1 VEGQNKE
8 EEKPIEVE
16 GVEEWKIEKILNKK
30 KIQGV
35 DRYLV
40 HWKRFIAE
48 NNTWEK
54 EEDLGHARELVDK
67 FKERLSAE
75 VRWRDRTKNKTE
87 FKGRRI

>member
-1 VEGQNKE
+1 MEGQNKE

-40 HWKRFIAE
+40 HWKRFMAE
-48 NNTWEK
+48 NNIWEK
-54 EEDLGHARELVDK
+54 EENLGHARELVDK
-67 FKERLSAE
+67 FKERLSVE
-75 VRWRDRTKNKTE
+75 VR
-87 FKGRRI
+87 